1 MARFYKKRNIS
12 FGKKPGEAVYI
23 GNNSNVKPYVSWI
36 YFDGNNIE
44 RLNELS
50 NFSEISLKPDKI
62 NWLCVHGLSDVN
74 FLTEMKLMYDIPSL
88 VIADLMNTGLRP
100 KISIWDEGLFLSM
113 KSLKSPEDSIQTKS
127 EQVSFLLLENCLITF
142 QETKSD
148 QFKTIHERLDQG
160 IGKVRGKAADY
171 LLYSH
176 MDCLVDQYIS
186 VVQTLA
192 EQIETLSLEFRESPG
207 KQTILAANNLNREL
221 LYLRKT
227 INPVRDLIKR
237 LLETESQSIQKSTKP
252 YISDLYSSITQLS
265 ETIDLYKDILSA
277 EMDTYTVMLNNKL
290 NEIMKVMAIVSVIFL
305 PMTLITGIY
314 GTNFDFIPE
323 LGMKFGYLYLWAI
336 LLSIS
341 SALIFYFKRKKWL

>member
-1 MARFYKKRNIS
+1 MARFYKKRNVS

-23 GNNSNVKPYVSWI
+23 GNKSNETPYVTWI
-36 YFDGNNIE
+36 SFDVNNIE
-44 RLNELS
+44 RFDELS

-62 NWLCVHGLSDVN
+62 NWLSVHGLSDVN
-74 FLTEMKLMYDIPSL
+74 FLSDMKLKYDIPSL

-113 KSLKSPEDSIQTKS
+113 KSLESPEDSIQTNS

-142 QETKSD
+142 QETKLD
-148 QFKTIHERLDQG
+148 HFKTIHERLDQKF
-160 IGKVRGKAADY
+160 GKVRGKTADY

-186 VVQTLA
+186 VVQNLA
-192 EQIETLSLEFRESPG
+192 EQIETLCLEFRETPG
-207 KQTILAANNLNREL
+207 KQTILAANILNREL

-227 INPVRDLIKR
+227 INPVREMIKR
-237 LLETESQSIQKSTKP
+237 LFETENQSIQKSTKP
-252 YISDLYSSITQLS
+252 YISDLYSSVIQLS
-265 ETIDLYKDILSA
+265 ETIDIYKDILSS

-290 NEIMKVMAIVSVIFL
+290 NEIMKLMAIVSVIFL

-341 SALIFYFKRKKWL
+341 SVLVLYFKKKKWL